1 MGDTDPAKN
10 WDFHITCKD
19 CGAMATVLEVG
30 IDWSLEVQPYNTR
43 VVVLTIPQQCAMC
56 ANLKLV
62 TDQEEGKD
70 DRTREENDEGTPLD
84 SV

>member
-1 MGDTDPAKN
+1 MGDPPRN
-10 WDFHITCKD
+10 WDVHLTCRD
-19 CGAMATVLEVG
+19 CGATAVVLEAG
-30 IDWSLEVQPYNTR
+30 MNWSLEMQPRNTR
-43 VVVLTIPQQCAMC
+43 VVLLTIPQQCAMC

-62 TDQEEGKD
+62 TDQKEGKD